1 MEASVFDVIDV
12 MQTEATGVLDRLER
26 VHQDAA
32 RCEHALCQR
41 RRASSKRARYAR
53 CLLLFLGDIPLGLL
67 YGFTLFFGLIWGS
80 FLNVVI
86 HRVPRGM
93 SVVHPPS
100 QCPACKTPIRP
111 WDNIPLFGWLF
122 LRGKARCCGVKVS
135 GRYPL
140 VEAIGGLLSLA
151 IVHFIITALPPS
163 TSLARAGAIYVAD
176 LALVLGL
183 VAAAFIDFEHMI
195 LPDTI
200 TIGGTILG
208 VATASFRDFTFVDSL
223 LGAGVGFAVVFL
235 PFVVIYPLIRGG
247 AGMGLGDAKLLML
260 AGAWFGWIGA
270 IVVLCAGAVQGTLAA
285 IGTLL
290 VQGKIEEPEAV
301 RKEREELRAELEKM
315 SPEERA
321 EAEKELALDPLMQE
335 AGEGLGQ
342 VRMAF
347 GPFLVLATIEFLFF
361 GRYVIE
367 VYVSWISA
375 ES

>member
-1 MEASVFDVIDV
+1 MEQSETNVFDVMEV
-12 MQTEATGVLDRLER
+12 MRADARMKLDRL
-26 VHQDAA
+26 
-32 RCEHALCQR
+32 CQR
-41 RRASSKRARYAR
+41 KRASSKRARYAR
-53 CLLLFLGDIPLGLL
+53 RPLLFLGDFPLWVL
-67 YGFTLFFGLIWGS
+67 YGFSLFFGLIWGS

-100 QCPACKTPIRP
+100 QCPACKKPIRP
-111 WDNIPLFGWLF
+111 WDNIPVFGWLM

-135 GRYPL
+135 PRYPL
-140 VEAIGGLLSLA
+140 VEAIGGAMSVA
-151 IVHFIITALPPS
+151 IVHVILLQLPAS
-163 TSLARAGAIYVAD
+163 TPLLRAGAIYVVD

-183 VAAAFIDFEHMI
+183 VAAAFIDLEHMI

-208 VATASFRDFTFVDSL
+208 IATASFRDMTFVDSL
-223 LGAGVGFAVVFL
+223 LGAGVGFGVVFL
-235 PFVVIYPLIRGG
+235 PFVVIYPMIRGG

-301 RKEREELRAELEKM
+301 RKEREELLAELEKM
-315 SPEERA
+315 SPDERA
-321 EAEKELALDPLMQE
+321 EVEKELAKDPLMAE
-335 AGEGLGQ
+335 AGDGLGQ
-342 VRMAF
+342 ARMAF
-347 GPFLVLATIEFLFF
+347 GPFLVLATLEFLFF
-361 GRYVIE
+361 GRRFIE

-375 ES
+375 DS

>member
-1 MEASVFDVIDV
+1 
-12 MQTEATGVLDRLER
+12 
-26 VHQDAA
+26 
-32 RCEHALCQR
+32 
-41 RRASSKRARYAR
+41 
-53 CLLLFLGDIPLGLL
+53 LFLGDIPLGLL
-67 YGFTLFFGLIWGS
+67 YGFSLFFGLIWGS

-111 WDNIPLFGWLF
+111 WDNVPVFGWLF

-135 GRYPL
+135 PRYPL
-140 VEAIGGLLSLA
+140 VEAIGGLLSVA
-151 IVHFIITALPPS
+151 IVNVIITALPPS
-163 TSLARAGAIYVAD
+163 TTMARAGAIYVAD

-195 LPDTI
+195 LPDQI
-200 TIGGTILG
+200 TIGGAILG
-208 VATASFRDFTFVDSL
+208 LATASFRDMTFVDSL
-223 LGAGVGFAVVFL
+223 LGAGVGFGVVFL

-270 IVVLCAGAVQGTLAA
+270 IVVLCAGAVQGTLGA

-301 RKEREELRAELEKM
+301 RKEREELHAELAKM
-315 SPEERA
+315 SPEDRA
-321 EAEKELALDPLMQE
+321 EVEKEFANDPMMQE

-361 GRYVIE
+361 GRNVIE

-375 ES
+375 DS